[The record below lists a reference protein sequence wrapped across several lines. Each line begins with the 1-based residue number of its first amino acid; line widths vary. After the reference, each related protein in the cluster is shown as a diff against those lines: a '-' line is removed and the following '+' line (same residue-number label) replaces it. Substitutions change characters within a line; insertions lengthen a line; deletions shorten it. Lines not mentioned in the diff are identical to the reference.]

1 MRVFTIAVLS
11 LLLAACKTT
20 ADAPVTATP
29 IQAVLAQGKDDQRVV
44 VRGQVLRRLS
54 DERFEVGDNT
64 GSIRV
69 HIEDEAV
76 RRAGIGVGS
85 QVEVAGEV
93 DTNMFKDPTIKA
105 ERVVLLAPGSGTAA
119 TPPRPAY

>member
-1 MRVFTIAVLS
+1 MRVFAIAVLS
-11 LLLAACKTT
+11 LLFAACKTT

-44 VRGQVLRRLS
+44 VRGQVLRKLS
-54 DERFEVGDNT
+54 DERFVVGDNT

-69 HIEDEAV
+69 HIEDDAV

-85 QVEVAGEV
+85 QVEIAGEI

-105 ERVVLLAPGSGTAA
+105 ERVVLLAPGSGTPA

>member
-1 MRVFTIAVLS
+1 MKALVVA
-11 LLLAACKTT
+11 LLGLFLVACKST

-44 VRGQVLRRLS
+44 VRGQVMQRLS
-54 DERFEVGDNT
+54 DERFVVADST

-69 HIEDEAV
+69 HIDDDAV

-85 QVEVAGEV
+85 QVEVAGEI
-93 DTNMFKDPTIKA
+93 DTNTFKDPTIKA
-105 ERVVLLAPGSGTAA
+105 ERVAVVAPRTGAAPTA
-119 TPPRPAY
+119 TGAY